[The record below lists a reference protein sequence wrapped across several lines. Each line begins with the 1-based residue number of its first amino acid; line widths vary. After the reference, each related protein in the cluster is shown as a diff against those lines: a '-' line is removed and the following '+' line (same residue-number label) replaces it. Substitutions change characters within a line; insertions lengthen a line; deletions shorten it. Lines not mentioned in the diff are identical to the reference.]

1 MRIFQ
6 DTITAT
12 MLLNCQGVA
21 TETSKIADED
31 VTLQPCHQGAIE
43 MALGYGTRVWS
54 N

>member
-6 DTITAT
+6 DTITVR

-31 VTLQPCHQGAIE
+31 VEPYAATLPPG
-43 MALGYGTRVWS
+43 GDRDGFRSW
-54 N
+54 